1 MSKTE
6 TSDRPRRRPRSLLKV
21 VELSISVV
29 LIVLLAAFFLKF
41 PSRNGDDALAVRLAD
56 VSVGEVARGPLHEQL
71 PVEATVQPMT
81 SVPLTAAEAGRVEK
95 IFVEV
100 GSIVRDGDPVF
111 QLTSQ
116 SLVMDILLRR
126 GQVDQERNNLQSA
139 RLALDQFRLQ
149 LSQQLNDLD
158 NQVQQQKKLYDRYL
172 ELDKD
177 SLISKLEFER
187 ARDQYEYLLK
197 RKDLLEKSQ
206 KSDLAVRNAQID
218 NLERSIARME
228 ENLLLVEARQEALL
242 VQAPVY
248 GQVTMLSAEVGQS
261 KAAGDRLGQIDAL
274 SGFKATAV
282 IDEKH
287 LDRVEIQKSGTFLI
301 DGRPYSLVVKKI
313 LPTVKEGKFEVE
325 LEFKGERPKSVK
337 RGQTLHVRLEVG
349 EPVEA
354 VILPKGDFLT
364 TGGGDFIFKLAP
376 DGKSALKTGVK
387 LGRQNTTAV
396 EVLRGLAPGDR
407 VIVSS
412 YETFGGRERLS
423 LKER

>member
-1 MSKTE
+1 E
-6 TSDRPRRRPRSLLKV
+6 
-21 VELSISVV
+21 
-29 LIVLLAAFFLKF
+29 
-41 PSRNGDDALAVRLAD
+41 VR
-56 VSVGEVARGPLHEQL
+56 RGPLHEQL
-71 PVEATVQPMT
+71 AVEATVQPMT
-81 SVPLTAAEAGRVEK
+81 SVPLTAAEAGRVER
-95 IFVEV
+95 IFIEV
-100 GSIVRDGDPVF
+100 GSIVREGDPIF

-158 NQVQQQKKLYDRYL
+158 NQIQQQKKLYDRYL

-197 RKDLLEKSQ
+197 RRDLLEKSQ
-206 KSDLAVRNAQID
+206 KSDLAVRNAQIE
-218 NLERSIARME
+218 NLERSVARME

-242 VQAPVY
+242 IQAPVY
-248 GQVTMLSAEVGQS
+248 GQVTSLSAEVGQS
-261 KAAGDRLGQIDAL
+261 KAAGDRLGQVDAL

-282 IDEKH
+282 IDEKN
-287 LDRVEIQKSGTFLI
+287 LDRVEIQKSGTFEV
-301 DGRPYSLVVKKI
+301 DGRPFSLVVKKI
-313 LPTVKEGKFEVE
+313 FPTVKEGKFEVE
-325 LEFKGERPKSVK
+325 LEFKGDRPKSIK

-354 VILPKGDFLT
+354 VILPKGDFLA
-364 TGGGDFIFKLAP
+364 TGGGEFVFKLDP

-396 EVLRGLAPGDR
+396 EVLRGLVPGDR

-412 YETFGGRERLS
+412 YAAFGGRERLS